1 MILTGV
7 IINLAAIV
15 LGSAAGLLLKKGIPD
30 RMGESVLKAMALC
43 VIYIG
48 ISGTLDGE
56 NILIAIISMAV
67 GTIIGEA
74 LSLQQRLEQLGGF
87 IQSKCRPSAGGVSVA
102 EGFVSASLLFCIGAM
117 AIVGSLQSGLSLDH
131 STLTAKSLID
141 GIPFN
146 DRDSN
151 AMITAL
157 ITGDKSG
164 LPAHVGESF
173 RISGASHILA
183 LSGMHLGVIYV
194 ILARTFSTFG
204 NSPRA
209 VLLRSSLVV
218 AVSGYYTMMTGAG
231 ASIVRAF
238 LFITLNEA
246 ARCTGRK
253 RTPANVFCT
262 SLMIQAALSPEVL
275 ESAGFQLSYLAMA
288 GIYVLYPKMRSW
300 YRETEPSGNSLSRRM
315 TRYFSTK
322 RLWDTAAMSIS
333 CQIFTAPAVWY
344 HFGTFPPYFL
354 ISNLIAIPLSSL
366 IINLSVPVI
375 ILEAAGIC
383 PEFLIRADEAAIKA
397 LCGSLEI
404 VSGL

>member
-1 MILTGV
+1 MKGEGKE
-7 IINLAAIV
+7 LAELA
-15 LGSAAGLLLKKGIPD
+15 LFFTAGTAAGLAADSHLINVLIPISFTAAAVLALCPVISIRSGDREYRFGSGWTPFLLK
-30 RMGESVLKAMALC
+30 MS
-43 VIYIG
+43 
-48 ISGTLDGE
+48 
-56 NILIAIISMAV
+56 
-67 GTIIGEA
+67 
-74 LSLQQRLEQLGGF
+74 F
-87 IQSKCRPSAGGVSVA
+87 FFAG
-102 EGFVSASLLFCIGAM
+102 L
-117 AIVGSLQSGLSLDH
+117 
-131 STLTAKSLID
+131 LTASVHSVDGGCIQAWNIFRPLQNAALDSVRGLKSLID

-315 TRYFSTK
+315 TRYFSPK

-366 IINLSVPVI
+366 IINLSIPVI